1 MIWFE
6 IKKIFSKSVNKAA
19 LLIMAAILI
28 AVCLLTFN
36 SVYCTSEDG
45 SHLSGIAAARKL
57 REMKA
62 PWSGD
67 LTENVFA
74 KAIQKNIV
82 IRNSR
87 EAMSDDITEQN
98 QAYAKKQ
105 EFYDIWEFLNDVFSP
120 YRDYQSFI
128 ADSLT
133 PEDAAQ
139 VYEKRISNFKEF
151 LNFDEE
157 HFSENEKDFL
167 TGQYESLETPFYYEP
182 MEGWAALFP
191 KVSTFILLLALV
203 IGFFV
208 SGIFSDEFQLKA
220 DSIFFSARLGRN
232 RAIFSKIIAGFL
244 VTTVLY
250 AVFVLF
256 YTVIVLA
263 LLGAGGAGCP
273 IQFEFSRCIYNVTN
287 LQAYLLILAGGYIGT
302 LFAMTVTMI
311 VSAKTHSTVL
321 AASVPFLILCTFP
334 FLSRIIPLPGF
345 CSLLPD
351 RLMDVYNALRDFTLY
366 EAGGKVLEVLMIL
379 FPLYLLACVVL
390 QPLLYAVYKRTEVK

>member
-19 LLIMAAILI
+19 LLIMVAILI

-36 SVYCTSEDG
+36 SVYCTAEDG

-67 LTENVFA
+67 LTEDVFA
-74 KAIQKNIV
+74 KAIQKNIE
-82 IRNSR
+82 ICNSR
-87 EAMSDDITEQN
+87 EALSDDITEQN

-105 EFYDIWEFLNDVFSP
+105 EFLDIWEFLNDVFSP

-133 PEDAAQ
+133 PEDAMK

-151 LNFDEE
+151 LDFGEE
-157 HFSENEKDFL
+157 HFSENEKAFL
-167 TGQYESLETPFYYEP
+167 IGRYEALETPFYYEP

-220 DSIFFSARLGRN
+220 DSIFFSSRLGRN
-232 RAIFSKIIAGFL
+232 RAILSKIIAGFL

-263 LLGAGGAGCP
+263 LLGAGGGGCP
-273 IQFEFSRCIYNVTN
+273 IQFEFSRCIYNITN

-302 LFAMTVTMI
+302 LFAMTITMI
-311 VSAKTHSTVL
+311 IFAKTHSTVL
-321 AASVPFLILCTFP
+321 AASIPFLILCTFP

-351 RLMDVYNALRDFTLY
+351 RLMDVYNALRDFSLY

-379 FPLYLLACVVL
+379 FPLYLLAYVVL
-390 QPLLYAVYKRTEVK
+390 QPLLYAVYKRAEVK

>member
-82 IRNSR
+82 IRNSK
-87 EAMSDDITEQN
+87 EALSDDITEQN
-98 QAYAKKQ
+98 RAYAKKQ
-105 EFYDIWEFLNDVFSP
+105 EFADIWELLNDAFSP
-120 YRDYQSFI
+120 YRDYQPFI

-139 VYEKRISNFKEF
+139 VYEKRISNLKEF
-151 LNFDEE
+151 LDFGEE
-157 HFSENEKDFL
+157 HFSENEKAFL
-167 TGQYESLETPFYYEP
+167 TGQYEALETPFYYEP
-182 MEGWAALFP
+182 MEGW
-191 KVSTFILLLALV
+191 
-203 IGFFV
+203 
-208 SGIFSDEFQLKA
+208 
-220 DSIFFSARLGRN
+220 
-232 RAIFSKIIAGFL
+232 
-244 VTTVLY
+244 TVLY

-311 VSAKTHSTVL
+311 VSAKTHRTVL

-351 RLMDVYNALRDFTLY
+351 RLMDIYNSLRDFTLY
-366 EAGGKVLEVLMIL
+366 EAGGKVLDSLMIL
-379 FPLYLLACVVL
+379 LPLYLLACVVL